1 MADGIQLLPETRKS
15 IQVIR
20 PKERR
25 QFFLGLGIL
34 VLVFVFYFVLGF
46 YLDTKENALGV
57 VSGQILDLEK
67 TRNKNTEAEI
77 LKIAKQISASTTLV
91 SNHTLWSLGLGRI
104 ERLIQGDVQLDSLNL
119 ELLQNSINFSAQASG
134 FISVA
139 RQVSGLLADDS
150 IMNIELNQVKSL
162 ANGRVSFFMTIVFNP
177 QKFFTQ

>member
-34 VLVFVFYFVLGF
+34 VVVFVFYFVLGF

-57 VSGQILDLEK
+57 VSGQISDLEK
-67 TRNKNTEAEI
+67 TRNKNTETEI
-77 LKIAKQISASTTLV
+77 LKVVKQISASTALI
-91 SNHTLWSLGLGRI
+91 SNHTFWSLGLGRI
-104 ERLIQGDVQLDSLNL
+104 ERLIQGDVQLDNLNL
-119 ELLQNSINFSAQASG
+119 ELSQNSINFSAQASG

-150 IMNIELNQVKSL
+150 IVNIELNQVKSL
-162 ANGRVSFFMTIVFNP
+162 ANGRVSFFMTIIFNP
-177 QKFFTQ
+177 QKFFAR